1 MTCRY
6 VLRRYVI
13 LPASRSPETVLFS
26 NSYIG
31 ARHVMLVIYVTT
43 NAVFPKTHANV
54 IEFKA
59 LHQQRYWLPQK
70 RAFDGERPGL
80 DPQVSSFEQRAAR
93 ILFDIER

>member
-54 IEFKA
+54 I
-59 LHQQRYWLPQK
+59 
-70 RAFDGERPGL
+70 GL
-80 DPQVSSFEQRAAR
+80 RRCINKDTDYRKNGPSTVSGQV
-93 ILFDIER
+93 LTHK